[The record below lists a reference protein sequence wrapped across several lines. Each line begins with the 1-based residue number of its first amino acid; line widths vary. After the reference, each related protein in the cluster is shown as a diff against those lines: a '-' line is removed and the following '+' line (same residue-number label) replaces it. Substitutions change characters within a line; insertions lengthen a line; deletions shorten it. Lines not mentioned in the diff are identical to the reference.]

1 MTMIQV
7 TCPHCGV
14 QMSVSEG
21 PAFQTVKLVSATATL
36 EGVPKRKPYQ
46 LATEPEIGESDEV

>member
-1 MTMIQV
+1 MTSQV

-14 QMSVSEG
+14 QLSVSDG
-21 PAFQTVKLVSATATL
+21 PPFQTVKVVSVAATL
-36 EGVPKRKPYQ
+36 ETVPKRKPYQ